1 MKNQLSIQEKLWD
14 LRRDHDYKLE
24 EVAAAVNVVPATI
37 SKYENKEN
45 KEYNIVTLNKLAE
58 FYGVSLEWLVGNTEA
73 RTSSLTDIDELML
86 DDETID
92 LLKSGHFNSR
102 LLCEIIKHP
111 DFIKLMTDTEIY
123 VDGIATM
130 QIKNMNDWLDAVR
143 LQIIQ
148 QKNPDANDLYLKV
161 LESSH
166 IQEEE
171 YFFHTIH
178 SDWDNIIRTT
188 VSTTISPR
196 SYRPFSTRGTK
207 SGQAAEYT
215 RVPGRMAD
223 KVRSYTPVRMD
234 ACVPI
239 SPTFPFLVAWA
250 AARQAGSTTPNMG
263 MSLFCRSTS
272 SAVVDTVPQAIT
284 TALGSNR
291 RKKATS
297 CSAYLMI
304 VWRERPP

>member
-1 MKNQLSIQEKLWD
+1 MPMKNQLSIQEKLWD

-58 FYGVSLEWLVGNTEA
+58 FYGVSLEWLVGNTEV
-73 RTSSLTDIDELML
+73 RTSSLTNIDELKL

-92 LLKSGHFNSR
+92 LLKSGRFNNR

-130 QIKNMNDWLDAVR
+130 QIKNMNDWLDAIR

-178 SDWDNIIRTT
+178 SDWDNIIRT
-188 VSTTISPR
+188 IR
-196 SYRPFSTRGTK
+196 ENHEH
-207 SGQAAEYT
+207 AAESAPIE
-215 RVPGRMAD
+215 RPMSND
-223 KVRSYTPVRMD
+223 KKVQRFLQTLKFKSNPIEEFWRFFCDEMQIPFDHLSLEEHKVMKDVFKRSKLLK
-234 ACVPI
+234 A
-239 SPTFPFLVAWA
+239 L
-250 AARQAGSTTPNMG
+250 PN
-263 MSLFCRSTS
+263 
-272 SAVVDTVPQAIT
+272 
-284 TALGSNR
+284 
-291 RKKATS
+291 RKKPKNK
-297 CSAYLMI
+297 I
-304 VWRERPP
+304 

>member
-1 MKNQLSIQEKLWD
+1 
-14 LRRDHDYKLE
+14 
-24 EVAAAVNVVPATI
+24 
-37 SKYENKEN
+37 
-45 KEYNIVTLNKLAE
+45 
-58 FYGVSLEWLVGNTEA
+58 
-73 RTSSLTDIDELML
+73 ML

-92 LLKSGHFNSR
+92 LLKSGRFNNR

-178 SDWDNIIRTT
+178 SDWDNIIRT
-188 VSTTISPR
+188 IR
-196 SYRPFSTRGTK
+196 ENHEH
-207 SGQAAEYT
+207 AAESAPIE
-215 RVPGRMAD
+215 RPMSND
-223 KVRSYTPVRMD
+223 KKVQRFLQTLKFKSNPIEEFWRFFCDEMQIPFDHLSVDEHKVMKDVFKRSKLLK
-234 ACVPI
+234 A
-239 SPTFPFLVAWA
+239 L
-250 AARQAGSTTPNMG
+250 PN
-263 MSLFCRSTS
+263 
-272 SAVVDTVPQAIT
+272 
-284 TALGSNR
+284 
-291 RKKATS
+291 RKKGK
-297 CSAYLMI
+297 
-304 VWRERPP
+304 

>member
-58 FYGVSLEWLVGNTEA
+58 FYGVSLEWLVGNTEV
-73 RTSSLTDIDELML
+73 RTSSLTHIDELML
-86 DDETID
+86 DDETIE
-92 LLKSGHFNSR
+92 LLKSGRFNNR

-111 DFIKLMTDTEIY
+111 DFVKLMTDTEIY

-178 SDWDNIIRTT
+178 SEWDNIIRT
-188 VSTTISPR
+188 IR
-196 SYRPFSTRGTK
+196 EDHEH
-207 SGQAAEYT
+207 AAES
-215 RVPGRMAD
+215 A
-223 KVRSYTPVRMD
+223 
-234 ACVPI
+234 PI
-239 SPTFPFLVAWA
+239 
-250 AARQAGSTTPNMG
+250 
-263 MSLFCRSTS
+263 
-272 SAVVDTVPQAIT
+272 
-284 TALGSNR
+284 
-291 RKKATS
+291 
-297 CSAYLMI
+297 
-304 VWRERPP
+304 ERPMSNDKKVQRFLQTLKFKSNPIEEFWRFFCDEMQIPFDHLSVDEHKVMKDVFKRSKLLYQNWFKIRTSTGNSS

>member
-1 MKNQLSIQEKLWD
+1 MKNQLSIQEKLED
-14 LRRDHDYKLE
+14 LRRERDLTQDT
-24 EVAAAVNVVPATI
+24 VASAVGITGPTL

-45 KEYNIVTLNKLAE
+45 KEYNIATLNKLADY
-58 FYGVSLEWLVGNTEA
+58 YGVSLEWLVGNTEI
-73 RTSSLTDIDELML
+73 RESTNSPIDELML
-86 DDETID
+86 DDETIE
-92 LLKSGHFNSR
+92 LLKSGRFNNR

-178 SDWDNIIRTT
+178 SD
-188 VSTTISPR
+188 
-196 SYRPFSTRGTK
+196 
-207 SGQAAEYT
+207 
-215 RVPGRMAD
+215 
-223 KVRSYTPVRMD
+223 
-234 ACVPI
+234 
-239 SPTFPFLVAWA
+239 
-250 AARQAGSTTPNMG
+250 
-263 MSLFCRSTS
+263 
-272 SAVVDTVPQAIT
+272 
-284 TALGSNR
+284 
-291 RKKATS
+291 
-297 CSAYLMI
+297 
-304 VWRERPP
+304 

>member
-1 MKNQLSIQEKLWD
+1 MPMKNQLSIQEKLED
-14 LRRDHDYKLE
+14 LRRERDLTQDT
-24 EVAAAVNVVPATI
+24 VASAIGITGPTL

-45 KEYNIVTLNKLAE
+45 KEYNIATLNKLAGY
-58 FYGVSLEWLVGNTEA
+58 YGVSLEWLVGNTEI
-73 RTSSLTDIDELML
+73 RESTNSPIDELLL
-86 DDETID
+86 DDETIE
-92 LLKSGHFNSR
+92 LLKSGRFNNR

-178 SDWDNIIRTT
+178 SDWDNIIRT
-188 VSTTISPR
+188 IR
-196 SYRPFSTRGTK
+196 ENHEH
-207 SGQAAEYT
+207 AAESAPIE
-215 RVPGRMAD
+215 RPMSND
-223 KVRSYTPVRMD
+223 KKVQRFLHTLKFKSNPIEEFWRFFCDEMQIPFEQLSVDEHKTMKDVFKRSKLLRT
-234 ACVPI
+234 
-239 SPTFPFLVAWA
+239 L
-250 AARQAGSTTPNMG
+250 PN
-263 MSLFCRSTS
+263 
-272 SAVVDTVPQAIT
+272 
-284 TALGSNR
+284 
-291 RKKATS
+291 RKKGKK
-297 CSAYLMI
+297 
-304 VWRERPP
+304 

>member
-58 FYGVSLEWLVGNTEA
+58 FYGVSLEWLVGNTEV

-86 DDETID
+86 DDETIE
-92 LLKSGHFNSR
+92 LLKSGRFNNR

-111 DFIKLMTDTEIY
+111 DFVKLMTDTEIY

-178 SDWDNIIRTT
+178 SDWDNIIRT
-188 VSTTISPR
+188 IR
-196 SYRPFSTRGTK
+196 EDHEH
-207 SGQAAEYT
+207 AAES
-215 RVPGRMAD
+215 A
-223 KVRSYTPVRMD
+223 
-234 ACVPI
+234 PI
-239 SPTFPFLVAWA
+239 
-250 AARQAGSTTPNMG
+250 
-263 MSLFCRSTS
+263 
-272 SAVVDTVPQAIT
+272 
-284 TALGSNR
+284 
-291 RKKATS
+291 
-297 CSAYLMI
+297 
-304 VWRERPP
+304 ERPMSNDKKVQRFLQTLKFKSNPIEEFWRFFCDEMQIPFDHLSVDEHKVMKDVFKRSKLLYQNWFKIRTSTGNSS